1 MITCRDKQHALTDQL
16 TKVTGVLVFVSVC
29 EHLINLVCAG
39 INYISGCGK
48 GLAWIIIIVCCVNVC
63 YHVCECVIPKIIP
76 NNNCS
81 LPNKTY
87 NLLMSAPLLSCYVTC
102 RKLLRIICCFCNF
115 FPPPFLFTVDDALQL
130 ISSLFSCN
138 SEILFIHSY
147 ANNTEIKHFFPFIFS
162 ILIIFYPP
170 NFLHFSIHLLYSH

>member
-1 MITCRDKQHALTDQL
+1 MLH
-16 TKVTGVLVFVSVC
+16 V
-29 EHLINLVCAG
+29 E
-39 INYISGCGK
+39 NYSE
-48 GLAWIIIIVCCVNVC
+48 LFA
-63 YHVCECVIPKIIP
+63 
-76 NNNCS
+76 
-81 LPNKTY
+81 
-87 NLLMSAPLLSCYVTC
+87 A
-102 RKLLRIICCFCNF
+102 FCNF

>member
-1 MITCRDKQHALTDQL
+1 
-16 TKVTGVLVFVSVC
+16 
-29 EHLINLVCAG
+29 
-39 INYISGCGK
+39 
-48 GLAWIIIIVCCVNVC
+48 
-63 YHVCECVIPKIIP
+63 
-76 NNNCS
+76 
-81 LPNKTY
+81 
-87 NLLMSAPLLSCYVTC
+87 MSAPLLSCYVTC

-170 NFLHFSIHLLYSH
+170 NFYSLQFIYYTIIITILKRSLTMQRYALYTTNKIRELSLLHQ

>member
-1 MITCRDKQHALTDQL
+1 
-16 TKVTGVLVFVSVC
+16 
-29 EHLINLVCAG
+29 
-39 INYISGCGK
+39 
-48 GLAWIIIIVCCVNVC
+48 
-63 YHVCECVIPKIIP
+63 
-76 NNNCS
+76 
-81 LPNKTY
+81 
-87 NLLMSAPLLSCYVTC
+87 MSAPLLSCYVTC

-170 NFLHFSIHLLYSH
+170 NFLHFSIHLLYSHWKHFFQKSWSIYHQQNLRIIIVTQISHRIFGWSRLNNYTFKLV

>member
-1 MITCRDKQHALTDQL
+1 MLH
-16 TKVTGVLVFVSVC
+16 V
-29 EHLINLVCAG
+29 E
-39 INYISGCGK
+39 NYSE
-48 GLAWIIIIVCCVNVC
+48 LFA
-63 YHVCECVIPKIIP
+63 
-76 NNNCS
+76 
-81 LPNKTY
+81 
-87 NLLMSAPLLSCYVTC
+87 A
-102 RKLLRIICCFCNF
+102 FCNV

-170 NFLHFSIHLLYSH
+170 NFYSLQFIYHTIIITILKRGLTMQSYALYTTNKIRELSLLHQFWNFGMIQN